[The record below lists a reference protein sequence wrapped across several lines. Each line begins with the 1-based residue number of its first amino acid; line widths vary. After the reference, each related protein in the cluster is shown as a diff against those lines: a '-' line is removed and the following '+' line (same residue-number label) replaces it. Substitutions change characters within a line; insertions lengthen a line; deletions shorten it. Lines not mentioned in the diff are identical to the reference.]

1 MPLEL
6 NYHHLFYFWRCVR
19 AGRITA
25 AAQDLHLSQSALSLQ
40 LQSLERAL
48 GKRLLSRSRR
58 GVELT
63 IDGRLVYDHCERIF
77 AAGDALAQSLRGSKG
92 EASPLRLG
100 VTAGLGRDAV
110 LAALGALG
118 THPGSTSIY
127 IGPREDVRERLQ
139 SRRLDVAFAAADFSP
154 ELGVPFRSSLV
165 DTRALVFVAA
175 PALASRWTAFPP
187 KGEEVPMLLR
197 SRENPMR
204 EQVLG
209 WLRERG
215 ARPVAV
221 AETEDVDLLRV
232 LALQGLGVTT
242 QPAAA
247 VSKDVSAGRLR
258 VLARPPLAQ
267 EVLVNWPDVGVESP
281 VRRLLGNLPA
291 LRARLRS
298 ERAPRAA

>member
-77 AAGDALAQSLRGSKG
+77 SAGDALTQALRGAKS
-92 EASPLRLG
+92 ETAPLRLG
-100 VTAGLGRDAV
+100 VTAGLGRETV
-110 LAALGALG
+110 VAALEALG
-118 THPGSTSIY
+118 GGHGATSIY
-127 IGPREDVRERLQ
+127 VGPRDDVRERLQ
-139 SRRLDVAFAAADFSP
+139 RRRLDLAIAGADFSP

-165 DTRALVFVAA
+165 DTRPLLFVAA
-175 PALASRWTAFPP
+175 PALARRWRSFPP
-187 KGEEVPMLLR
+187 KGEDVPMLIR
-197 SRENPMR
+197 TRDNPLR
-204 EQVLG
+204 EQLLG
-209 WLRERG
+209 WMRERG

-221 AETEDVDLLRV
+221 AETEDMDLLRA
-232 LALQGLGVTT
+232 LALQGRGVAAL
-242 QPAAA
+242 PASAAA
-247 VSKDVSAGRLR
+247 ADVSAGRLKS
-258 VLARPPLAQ
+258 LGRPPIAQ
-267 EVLVNWPDVGVESP
+267 EVWVNWPDVGVDGP
-281 VRRLLGNLPA
+281 VRRLLANLPA
-291 LRARLRS
+291 LRARLRGG
-298 ERAPRAA
+298 RGAAAS